1 MAMSATFKKLE
12 QQIMAL
18 PPKKR
23 AQLVDKLWD
32 SLGGTTIPCLSDE
45 WREELQRRRR
55 DLETGRVK
63 AVPGD
68 QVMREARKR
77 LKALHR
83 E

>member
-1 MAMSATFKKLE
+1 MSATLEQLE

-18 PPKKR
+18 PPKER

-32 SLGGTTIPCLSDE
+32 SLGGTTIPYLSDE
-45 WREELQRRRR
+45 LERRRR
-55 DLETGRVK
+55 DLETGKVK

-77 LKALHR
+77 LKALHP